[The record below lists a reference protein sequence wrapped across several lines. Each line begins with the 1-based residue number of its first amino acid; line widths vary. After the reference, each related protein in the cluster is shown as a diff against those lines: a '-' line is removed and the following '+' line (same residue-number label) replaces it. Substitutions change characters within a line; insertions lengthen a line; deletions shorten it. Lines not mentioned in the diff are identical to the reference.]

1 MVRMYAR
8 EDASSGGSRAGLWRR
23 YLPVTLTVCFGAAV
37 SITMFTIVQ
46 GWERERIRL
55 DFETR
60 AMHLAVPI
68 QRSVEESTEGL
79 RAISSFLEASPTIGR
94 RQFET
99 FAKREVSEHPSIQA
113 LEWIPPVR
121 DAERAAYEA
130 AARRDGYPDFQIT
143 ERDSQG
149 QMVRAARR
157 PAYFPV
163 FYVEPFKGNEIALGF
178 DLASNPARLEA
189 LERARDTGAPAATS
203 RIVLVQETGEQFG
216 FLIFMPIYRP
226 GSSNETVEKRRRN
239 LLGFALGVFRI
250 KELVEASL
258 SDFDVMG
265 IDITIADETA
275 PAPSQRLLFR
285 HAHGRRPLA
294 GQAAGA
300 EGAGRLGGIY
310 WRSVFDVGARRWSVL
325 FVPSSE
331 YLAAHRSWQ
340 PWGVLAACL
349 LLTTSLA
356 AYLRMSIGRTYLLG
370 EAKESLENEFSA
382 RRQVEERL
390 FRRTQQLEALRVVS
404 AEITRELD
412 LGTLLGLIIR
422 RAVELVGAKSGQIH
436 LWDETTQTLVPCAW
450 PGLGEWMANV
460 RFRLGEAV
468 TGTVAQRR
476 QGMIINNYR
485 SWPGADH
492 RFLERTGIGAVA
504 AEPLLYR
511 DHLVGVIVVHREGA
525 ERAFTDRDSEIL
537 SLLATQGAI
546 AIENARLFQQEQER
560 REQLEAI
567 RTVTVEITREL
578 DLPALLGAIT
588 ERATELVGA
597 DLGAIALWDEEAQV
611 LVSRAWH
618 GYETW
623 LGEVRYKLGEGL
635 TGTVAERREAVIV
648 NDYPAS
654 PFAHPLFVERMNIK
668 AAVGQPL
675 LYRDRLLGVIHLAN
689 TGEHPPFTEQEATLL
704 SLFATQ
710 AAIAIQNAQLY
721 TDLERRLGEMEALR
735 RIDNASTA
743 RLELP
748 EVLTAVVRGA
758 MQFVGGEFAQIALWD
773 EASQRLRFGAAL
785 GPDAERIR
793 TQAFELAQGING
805 MVAETRQPMVLDDY
819 QSWPHAIPECPDVV
833 ATITVPIL
841 YGGRLLGVLYSH
853 TTQPGRRFTAD
864 DLRRLQML
872 AAQTAI
878 VIENARLHDATVRQL
893 AELKALHDMGR
904 AIASG
909 MNLDEQLEILIERL
923 GRAAGAQR
931 ILVGLLDSGDA
942 TRFRLCL
949 AHDASRS
956 DPWLRHLNLSP
967 DRYPEIQE
975 AVQKGRP
982 LVIPDVQ
989 TEPLLAAV
997 RDTLAGVGLRS
1008 LVVIPLVVRE
1018 RTIGAV
1024 SLGYLGQVRVV
1035 TDEEINRFQSFTA
1048 QGAIAIQQARLYDEL
1063 RRSAVLLE
1071 AKVEERTKELQV
1083 ANVKLQEATH
1093 QAEEASRHK
1102 SEFLANMS
1110 HEIRTPM
1117 NAIIGFSDLLRE
1129 QGVGPLNEKQLRYL
1143 SHIRNGG
1150 KHLLQLINDILDLS
1164 KVEAGKFVLHPEP
1177 MPAAQ
1182 TLEEILVIVRGL
1194 ANKKQQNLRA
1204 DIAADLPPVAADP
1217 VRFKQILFNLLSN
1230 AVKFTPEH
1238 GAITLTARQVT
1249 EDPRPDAGAVPRLP
1263 SPVPCL
1269 QIRVTDTGAG
1279 IRAEDL
1285 PRLFQ
1290 EFIQLDT
1297 TQSQKHEGSGLGL
1310 ALTRRLAELHGGR
1323 IWAESEG
1330 EGRGST
1336 FTVLLPFDGP
1346 QNRNGEG

>member
-1 MVRMYAR
+1 
-8 EDASSGGSRAGLWRR
+8 
-23 YLPVTLTVCFGAAV
+23 VTLTVCFGIAV
-37 SITMFTIVQ
+37 SIAMSIIVY

-68 QRSVEESTEGL
+68 ERSVQESIEGL
-79 RAISSFLEASPTIGR
+79 RAISSFLEASGTIGR
-94 RQFET
+94 RQFEA
-99 FAKREVSEHPSIQA
+99 FAKREVAEHPSIQA
-113 LEWIPPVR
+113 LEWVPRVR
-121 DAERAAYEA
+121 DSERAAYEA
-130 AARRDGYPDFQIT
+130 AARREGSPDFQIT
-143 ERDSQG
+143 ERSSQG
-149 QMVRAARR
+149 QMIRRARR
-157 PAYFPV
+157 AEYFPV
-163 FYVEPFKGNEIALGF
+163 SYVEPFKGNEIALGF

-189 LERARDTGAPAATS
+189 LERARDTGALAATS

-258 SDFDVMG
+258 KGLDVMG
-265 IDITIADETA
+265 IDISISDEAA
-275 PAPSQRLLFR
+275 PASSQRLLFH
-285 HAHGRRPLA
+285 HAQSGRPL
-294 GQAAGA
+294 GVQIAGA
-300 EGAGRLGGIY
+300 DGAEALAGLR
-310 WRSVFDVGARRWSVL
+310 WSTVFDVGARQWSVL
-325 FVPSSE
+325 FVSSPE
-331 YLAAHRSWQ
+331 YLAARRSWQ

-356 AYLRMSIGRTYLLG
+356 AYLRMSIGRTHLLG
-370 EAKESLENEFSA
+370 QAKESLENEFSA
-382 RRQVEERL
+382 RAQAEERL
-390 FRRTQQLEALRVVS
+390 LGRTQQLEALRAVS

-422 RAVELVGAKSGQIH
+422 RAVELVGATSGQIH
-436 LWDETTQTLVPCAW
+436 LWDETTQTLIPCAW
-450 PGLGEWMANV
+450 PGLGEWMAGV
-460 RFRLGEAV
+460 RFRLGEAF

-476 QGMIINNYR
+476 QGMIIDDYR
-485 SWPGADH
+485 SWPGADR
-492 RFLERTGIGAVA
+492 RFLERTGINAIAG
-504 AEPLLYR
+504 EPLLYR
-511 DHLVGVIVVHREGA
+511 DHLVGVIVVHHEGA
-525 ERAFTDRDSEIL
+525 GRAFTDQDREIL
-537 SLLATQGAI
+537 SLFAAQAAI
-546 AIENARLFQQEQER
+546 AIENARLFHQEQER
-560 REQLEAI
+560 RGQLEAI

-578 DLPALLGAIT
+578 DLPSLLGVIT
-588 ERATELVGA
+588 ERATELLGA
-597 DLGAIALWDEEAQV
+597 DLGAIALWEEEAQV

-618 GYETW
+618 GYESW

-635 TGTVAERREAVIV
+635 TGTVAQRREAVIV

-654 PFAHPLFVERMNIK
+654 PFAHPLFVERMHIK

-689 TGEHPPFTEQEATLL
+689 TGDHPPFTEREATLL

-721 TDLERRLGEMEALR
+721 ADLERRLGEMEALR

-748 EVLTAVVRGA
+748 EVLTAVVTGA
-758 MQFVGGEFAQIALWD
+758 RQFLGSDFAQVALWD

-793 TQAFELAQGING
+793 SQAFDPVRGING
-805 MVAETRQPMVLDDY
+805 MVAETRQPMVLDNY
-819 QSWPHAIPECPDVV
+819 QSWPYAIPECPDVV

-872 AAQTAI
+872 ASQAAI
-878 VIENARLHDATVRQL
+878 VIENARLHDATVQQL

-931 ILVGLLDSGDA
+931 VLVGLVDSVDA

-949 AHDASRS
+949 ARDASRA

-989 TEPLLAAV
+989 TEPLLAAA
-997 RDTLAGVGLRS
+997 RESLACVGLRS
-1008 LVVIPLVVRE
+1008 LVVIPLVVRD

-1035 TDEEINRFQSFTA
+1035 TDEEVNRFQSFTA

-1063 RRSAVLLE
+1063 QRSATLLE

-1083 ANVKLQEATH
+1083 ANEKLQEATR
-1093 QAEEASRHK
+1093 QAEEASHHK

-1164 KVEAGKFVLHPEP
+1164 KVEAGKFVLTPEP
-1177 MPAAQ
+1177 LPVAE
-1182 TLEEILVIVRGL
+1182 TLEDILVIVRGL
-1194 ANKKQQNLRA
+1194 ANTKQQTVRA
-1204 DIAADLPPVAADP
+1204 DIAADLPPLAADP
-1217 VRFKQILFNLLSN
+1217 VRLKQILFNLLSN

-1238 GAITLTARQVT
+1238 GTITLTARQVT
-1249 EDPRPDAGAVPRLP
+1249 EDRRPETDAVPRSP

-1269 QIRVTDTGAG
+1269 EIRVTDTGAG
-1279 IRAEDL
+1279 IKAEDL

-1290 EFIQLDT
+1290 EFIQLET

-1310 ALTRRLAELHGGR
+1310 ALTRRLVEMHDGR
-1323 IWAESEG
+1323 IWAESDG

-1336 FTVLLPFDGP
+1336 FAILLPFVGP
-1346 QNRNGEG
+1346 QDVNGEG